1 MHTTS
6 KPPHLD
12 GPVPARRSKELA
24 ARLAAVESPNVTFIS
39 SRFPVFWKRALGSNV
54 WDADDNRYVDLTA
67 AFGVAAAGHRHPAVV
82 EAVRAQTESLV
93 HAMGDVHPPEVR
105 VALLERLAGMGP
117 PGARVVLGTSGSE
130 AVEIALKTAT
140 LFTGR
145 PGFLAFSG
153 AYHGL
158 TYGALSVTDREL
170 FRAPFIAQLNPHVV
184 RSPYPAGG
192 APDASVELG
201 RVERILAGP
210 GGERIAGVILEPAL
224 GRGGAVFPPAGFLSG
239 LAAIC
244 RKHGVLLVADEIYT
258 GFGRTGWRL
267 ACDTEGVVPDL
278 LCLGKA
284 MSGGMPISACVGS
297 AEVMAAWP
305 RSQGEAMHTS
315 TFLGHPVSCAAALAA
330 IGLIEELDLP
340 SRARDEGERWLREL
354 RAMAE
359 AHPVAR
365 DVRGRGLMIGLQL
378 HDPHGRVP
386 PAQIT
391 ARALVEALGEGW
403 ILLGGGVTG
412 DVITLSPALTIE
424 RDLLHMSVE
433 MLDRVLG
440 TCDETVR
447 SSC

>member
-201 RVERILAGP
+201 QVERILAGP